1 MCDLLLSVLKK
12 CYILRVGQVK
22 FFFIHWPLKVFFY
35 FTVVGQ
41 VTLSSDAQGNSIEV
55 GSSITYTCMLDQR
68 YSQNDVIWMR
78 KTGSISLD
86 LTSND
91 GHLVPSLA
99 SGRYSSASS
108 TDSDGNKLHQLI
120 IRRKSKFLNSLHT
133 VFFFFKENS
142 LIRFVLDIIPCNGS
156 CDVLFLDILNLDM
169 LNSFKDCKNIY
180 SHFVLCLWRN
190 DWLYVRIF
198 AWI

>member
-22 FFFIHWPLKVFFY
+22 IFFIHWPLKVFFY

-133 VFFFFKENS
+133 GFFFKGKLINKICFRYHPLQRQLWCVVSWYFNS
-142 LIRFVLDIIPCNGS
+142 WHAEF
-156 CDVLFLDILNLDM
+156 F
-169 LNSFKDCKNIY
+169 
-180 SHFVLCLWRN
+180 
-190 DWLYVRIF
+190 
-198 AWI
+198 